1 MLGLVIAMF
10 AGSFH
15 CLSSIFVRKG
25 MYRSGE
31 SFSPLPISNF
41 AGVLFFGL
49 AILIFGQVKQLT
61 TLSWLGFG
69 SLAAAGVL
77 HFIIGRALG
86 YTGIRLIGANRAN
99 PITSSNILVSALLG
113 IVFLGEPVTVYLVLA
128 ILLIFG
134 GIILISKTGNS
145 DAGKQDISKGTLTK
159 GLLATL
165 GGALCWGISPALV
178 KIGLQEVNS
187 PLVATFISYAA
198 AFVVVGI
205 LLFYPNNYEKLRRL
219 KRNALIPFS
228 MSAVAVSTAHLL
240 RYTAISYSPISL
252 VQALAMSVNGLL
264 IFPLSFLINRKIEVF
279 NTRIIMGAITVI
291 AGALLIFLTA

>member
-1 MLGLVIAMF
+1 MIGLFIAMF
-10 AGSFH
+10 AGFFN

-41 AGVLFFGL
+41 TGVILFGL
-49 AILIFGQVKQLT
+49 ATVILGLTNQLGS
-61 TLSWLGFG
+61 LSWLGLV

-77 HFIIGRALG
+77 HFIIGRLLG

-99 PITSSNILVSALLG
+99 PITASNILVSALLG
-113 IVFLGEPVTVYLVLA
+113 IVFLGEPVTIYLVIA

-134 GIILISKTGNS
+134 GIILISKIGDS
-145 DAGKQDISKGTLTK
+145 GKQDVSKGDLTK

-165 GGALCWGISPALV
+165 GGAFCWGSSPALV
-178 KIGLQEVNS
+178 KIGLQEVSS
-187 PLVATFISYAA
+187 PVVATFISYAA
-198 AFVVVGI
+198 AFVVAGI
-205 LLFYPNNYEKLRRL
+205 LLAHQGNREKLQRL
-219 KRNALIPFS
+219 KRDALIPIS
-228 MSAVAVSTAHLL
+228 MSAVSVSTAHLL
-240 RYTAISYSPISL
+240 RYTAILYSPISL

-279 NTRIIMGAITVI
+279 NLRIIMGAVTVI
-291 AGALLIFLTA
+291 TGVLLIFLTV